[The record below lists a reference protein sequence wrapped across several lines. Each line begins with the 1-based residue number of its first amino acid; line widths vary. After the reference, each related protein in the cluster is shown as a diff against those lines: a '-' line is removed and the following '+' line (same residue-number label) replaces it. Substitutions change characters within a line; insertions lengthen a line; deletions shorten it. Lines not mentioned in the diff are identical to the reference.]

1 MCPRNIVEGN
11 IGLHVHEKYF
21 CSIRKSQNISF
32 NQVIKDELKQNFEV
46 VDNVI
51 SDKHVESFIKYE
63 NKHKRVQSQLTN
75 MINYDIEPFNTN
87 KCVPYSN
94 CIYKLSRVSG
104 KNYRHITEQEYEKC
118 RKHSIVFKGLDY
130 FNKLLAYVLQ
140 FKGKAKRINNNNN
153 NI

>member
-11 IGLHVHEKYF
+11 IVLHVHENYF
-21 CSIRKSQNISF
+21 CLIRKPQNISF
-32 NQVIKDELKQNFEV
+32 NQVIKDELKQNFKV

-75 MINYDIEPFNTN
+75 MIVYDIETFNTS

-94 CIYKLSRVSG
+94 CIHRLSKVSG
-104 KNYRHITEQEYEKC
+104 K
-118 RKHSIVFKGLDY
+118 
-130 FNKLLAYVLQ
+130 
-140 FKGKAKRINNNNN
+140 
-153 NI
+153 